1 MWNFLAR
8 EANWTEIVT
17 NTLALSFSF
26 MAIAIIVHAAIF
38 SENPDMLATAGSVS
52 SGVTGVILG
61 YYFNRSRLKRAQ
73 DAESRKD
80 IELSDISDA
89 VLKSEKELSELQLE
103 YDRLSAILD
112 ELTSS
117 QVMNGGEDGEVRRDG
132 DDSQTQT

>member
-26 MAIAIIVHAAIF
+26 MAIAIIIHAAIF

-61 YYFNRSRLKRAQ
+61 YYFKPLQAEARARTRNRGRPP
-73 DAESRKD
+73 
-80 IELSDISDA
+80 I
-89 VLKSEKELSELQLE
+89 
-103 YDRLSAILD
+103 SAIHIWQPRLPRKSCWKSRWSM
-112 ELTSS
+112 L
-117 QVMNGGEDGEVRRDG
+117 V
-132 DDSQTQT
+132 

>member
-38 SENPDMLATAGSVS
+38 SDNPDMLATAGSVS

-73 DAESRKD
+73 DAESRVSARWGD
-80 IELSDISDA
+80 TYQSARRARAELLERIA
-89 VLKSEKELSELQLE
+89 E
-103 YDRLSAILD
+103 YDSLIERNERFLEALEESVNAEASGED
-112 ELTSS
+112 
-117 QVMNGGEDGEVRRDG
+117 EDGEV
-132 DDSQTQT
+132 

>member
-26 MAIAIIVHAAIF
+26 MAIAIIIHAAIF
-38 SENPDMLATAGSVS
+38 SDNPDMLATAGSVS

-73 DAESRKD
+73 DAESR
-80 IELSDISDA
+80 A
-89 VLKSEKELSELQLE
+89 SEDLSEALQNADRAQRELLERRAE
-103 YDRLSAILD
+103 YDRLI
-112 ELTSS
+112 EQLTDR
-117 QVMNGGEDGEVRRDG
+117 QAGNEGEDGAV
-132 DDSQTQT
+132 

>member
-38 SENPDMLATAGSVS
+38 SDNPDMLATAGSVS

-73 DAESRKD
+73 DAESRA
-80 IELSDISDA
+80 STRWGDA
-89 VLKSEKELSELQLE
+89 YKSAQLLRAELSELQLK
-103 YDRLSAILD
+103 YDRLTGQSHL
-112 ELTSS
+112 
-117 QVMNGGEDGEVRRDG
+117 NGVL
-132 DDSQTQT
+132 

>member
-38 SENPDMLATAGSVS
+38 SDNPDMLATAGSVS

-61 YYFNRSRLKRAQ
+61 YYFNRSMLKRAQ

-80 IELSDISDA
+80 AELTAISES
-89 VLKSEKELSELQLE
+89 VLKSDEELSELRTE
-103 YDRLSAILD
+103 YDRLSAVLD
-112 ELTSS
+112 ELTGPQS
-117 QVMNGGEDGEVRRDG
+117 MDGGEDGTV
-132 DDSQTQT
+132 

>member
-26 MAIAIIVHAAIF
+26 MAIAIIIHAAIF

-73 DAESRKD
+73 DAESRASD
-80 IELSDISDA
+80 NLSDALEDA
-89 VLKSEKELSELQLE
+89 DRAQRELLERRAE
-103 YDRLSAILD
+103 YDRLI
-112 ELTSS
+112 EQLTDRQAENES
-117 QVMNGGEDGEVRRDG
+117 EDGAI
-132 DDSQTQT
+132 

>member
-1 MWNFLAR
+1 MWNYLAR

-38 SENPDMLATAGSVS
+38 SDNPDMLATAGSVS

-73 DAESRKD
+73 DAESTKD
-80 IELSDISDA
+80 AELDAISEA
-89 VLKSEKELSELQLE
+89 VLKSDEELSELRTE
-103 YDRLSAILD
+103 YDRLRAVLA
-112 ELTSS
+112 ELTDSET
-117 QVMNGGEDGEVRRDG
+117 VDGGEDG
-132 DDSQTQT
+132 

>member
-1 MWNFLAR
+1 MWNYLAR

-26 MAIAIIVHAAIF
+26 MGIAIIIHAAIF
-38 SENPDMLATAGSVS
+38 SDHPDMLATAGSVS

-80 IELSDISDA
+80 TELSDISDA
-89 VLKSEKELSELQLE
+89 VLKSERELSELQLE
-103 YDRLSAILD
+103 YDRLSSVLG

-117 QVMNGGEDGEVRRDG
+117 QVVDGGEDGEV
-132 DDSQTQT
+132 

>member
-38 SENPDMLATAGSVS
+38 SDNPDMLATAGSVS

-73 DAESRKD
+73 DAESRALEDLTEALRNAD
-80 IELSDISDA
+80 IA
-89 VLKSEKELSELQLE
+89 QSELLERRAE
-103 YDRLSAILD
+103 YDRLI
-112 ELTSS
+112 EQLTDREAENE
-117 QVMNGGEDGEVRRDG
+117 VEDGEV
-132 DDSQTQT
+132 

>member
-38 SENPDMLATAGSVS
+38 SDNPDMLATAGSVS

-73 DAESRKD
+73 DAESRASD
-80 IELSDISDA
+80 NLSDALEDA
-89 VLKSEKELSELQLE
+89 NRAQRELLERRAE
-103 YDRLSAILD
+103 YDRLI
-112 ELTSS
+112 EQLTDR
-117 QVMNGGEDGEVRRDG
+117 QTENEDEDGAV
-132 DDSQTQT
+132 

>member
-38 SENPDMLATAGSVS
+38 SDSPDMLATAGSVS

-80 IELSDISDA
+80 SELTDISDA
-89 VLKSEKELSELQLE
+89 VLNSERELSELQLE
-103 YDRLSAILD
+103 YDRLSAVLD

-117 QVMNGGEDGEVRRDG
+117 QVTNGGEDGEV
-132 DDSQTQT
+132 

>member
-26 MAIAIIVHAAIF
+26 MAIAIIIHAAIF
-38 SENPDMLATAGSVS
+38 SDNPDMLATAGSVS

-80 IELSDISDA
+80 TELSDISDA
-89 VLKSEKELSELQLE
+89 VLKSERELSELQLE
-103 YDRLSAILD
+103 YDRLSSVLG

-117 QVMNGGEDGEVRRDG
+117 QVVDGGEDGEV
-132 DDSQTQT
+132 

>member
-26 MAIAIIVHAAIF
+26 MAIAIIIHAAIF
-38 SENPDMLATAGSVS
+38 SDNSDMLATAGSVS

-73 DAESRKD
+73 DAESRASTRWGDTYQAARTAQTK
-80 IELSDISDA
+80 L
-89 VLKSEKELSELQLE
+89 LEKQAE
-103 YDRLSAILD
+103 YDSLVEEHGRLLEMID
-112 ELTSS
+112 EL
-117 QVMNGGEDGEVRRDG
+117 VENGTDSEVEDGEV
-132 DDSQTQT
+132 

>member
-26 MAIAIIVHAAIF
+26 MAIAIIIHAAIF

-73 DAESRKD
+73 DAESRASAKLNEISETVLENESKLLEMELKYASL
-80 IELSDISDA
+80 IEELA
-89 VLKSEKELSELQLE
+89 HSEAESE
-103 YDRLSAILD
+103 
-112 ELTSS
+112 
-117 QVMNGGEDGEVRRDG
+117 GEDGEV
-132 DDSQTQT
+132 

>member
-38 SENPDMLATAGSVS
+38 SDNPDMLATAGSVS

-80 IELSDISDA
+80 AELNELSETI
-89 VLKSEKELSELQLE
+89 LKSDEKLSELQME
-103 YDRLSAILD
+103 YDRLSAVLD
-112 ELTSS
+112 ELTGP
-117 QVMNGGEDGEVRRDG
+117 QPMDGGEDGTV
-132 DDSQTQT
+132 

>member
-38 SENPDMLATAGSVS
+38 SDNPDMLATAGSVS

-73 DAESRKD
+73 DAESTKD
-80 IELSDISDA
+80 AELDAISEA
-89 VLKSEKELSELQLE
+89 VLKSDEELSELRTE
-103 YDRLSAILD
+103 YDRLRAVLA
-112 ELTSS
+112 ELTDSET
-117 QVMNGGEDGEVRRDG
+117 VDGGEDG
-132 DDSQTQT
+132 

>member
-38 SENPDMLATAGSVS
+38 SDNPDMLATAGSVS

-73 DAESRKD
+73 DAESR
-80 IELSDISDA
+80 
-89 VLKSEKELSELQLE
+89 VSEDLSEALQNADRAQRELLERRAE
-103 YDRLSAILD
+103 YDRLI
-112 ELTSS
+112 EQLTDR
-117 QVMNGGEDGEVRRDG
+117 QAENEGEDGAV
-132 DDSQTQT
+132 

>member
-26 MAIAIIVHAAIF
+26 MAIAIIIHAAIF
-38 SENPDMLATAGSVS
+38 SDNPDMLATAGSVS

-73 DAESRKD
+73 DAESRAAARWGD
-80 IELSDISDA
+80 TYESARRARAELLERIA
-89 VLKSEKELSELQLE
+89 E
-103 YDRLSAILD
+103 YDSLIERNERFLEALEESVNAESSD
-112 ELTSS
+112 ED
-117 QVMNGGEDGEVRRDG
+117 EDGEV
-132 DDSQTQT
+132 

>member
-38 SENPDMLATAGSVS
+38 SDNPDMLATAGSVS

-73 DAESRKD
+73 DAESRVSARWGD
-80 IELSDISDA
+80 TYQEARIA
-89 VLKSEKELSELQLE
+89 RAELSELRSK
-103 YDRLSAILD
+103 YDRLIE
-112 ELTSS
+112 ELSEPEVDRED
-117 QVMNGGEDGEVRRDG
+117 QVGEI
-132 DDSQTQT
+132 

>member
-26 MAIAIIVHAAIF
+26 MAIAIIIHAAIF

-73 DAESRKD
+73 DAESRVSRRWGDTYQMARTAQTK
-80 IELSDISDA
+80 L
-89 VLKSEKELSELQLE
+89 LEKQLE
-103 YDRLSAILD
+103 YDSLLEEHESLLELID
-112 ELTSS
+112 ELVESEEDS
-117 QVMNGGEDGEVRRDG
+117 EVEDGEV
-132 DDSQTQT
+132 

>member
-38 SENPDMLATAGSVS
+38 SDNPDMLATAGSVS

-80 IELSDISDA
+80 SELTDISDA
-89 VLKSEKELSELQLE
+89 VLKSERELSELQLE
-103 YDRLSAILD
+103 YDRLSAVLD
-112 ELTSS
+112 ELTSP
-117 QVMNGGEDGEVRRDG
+117 QVTNGGEDGEV
-132 DDSQTQT
+132 

>member
-1 MWNFLAR
+1 MWNYLVR

-38 SENPDMLATAGSVS
+38 SDNPDMLATAGSVS

-73 DAESRKD
+73 DAESRASARWGD
-80 IELSDISDA
+80 TYQSARRARAELLERIA
-89 VLKSEKELSELQLE
+89 E
-103 YDRLSAILD
+103 YDSLIERNERFLEALEESVNA
-112 ELTSS
+112 EAS
-117 QVMNGGEDGEVRRDG
+117 GEGEDGKV
-132 DDSQTQT
+132 

>member
-38 SENPDMLATAGSVS
+38 SDNPDMLATAGSVS

-80 IELSDISDA
+80 SELTDISDA
-89 VLKSEKELSELQLE
+89 VLKS
-103 YDRLSAILD
+103 
-112 ELTSS
+112 
-117 QVMNGGEDGEVRRDG
+117 GEGVVRVAARV
-132 DDSQTQT
+132 

>member
-38 SENPDMLATAGSVS
+38 SDNPDMLATAGSVS

-73 DAESRKD
+73 DAESRASARWGD
-80 IELSDISDA
+80 TYQSARRARAELLERIA
-89 VLKSEKELSELQLE
+89 E
-103 YDRLSAILD
+103 YDSLIERNERFLEALEESVNAEASGED
-112 ELTSS
+112 
-117 QVMNGGEDGEVRRDG
+117 EDGEV
-132 DDSQTQT
+132 

>member
-26 MAIAIIVHAAIF
+26 MAIAIIIHAAIL
-38 SENPDMLATAGSVS
+38 SDNPDMLATAGSVS

-73 DAESRKD
+73 DAESRA
-80 IELSDISDA
+80 SDD
-89 VLKSEKELSELQLE
+89 LSEALRNVDRAQRELLERRAE
-103 YDRLSAILD
+103 YDRLIEQMADHD
-112 ELTSS
+112 EEIE
-117 QVMNGGEDGEVRRDG
+117 GEDGSV
-132 DDSQTQT
+132 

>member
-73 DAESRKD
+73 DAESRVSARWGD
-80 IELSDISDA
+80 TYQEARIA
-89 VLKSEKELSELQLE
+89 RAELSELRSK
-103 YDRLSAILD
+103 YDRLIEESSEPELD
-112 ELTSS
+112 RED
-117 QVMNGGEDGEVRRDG
+117 QVGEI
-132 DDSQTQT
+132 

>member
-38 SENPDMLATAGSVS
+38 SDNPDMLATAGSVS

-80 IELSDISDA
+80 TELAEISES
-89 VLKSEKELSELQLE
+89 VLKSDEELSELRTE
-103 YDRLSAILD
+103 YDRLRAILD
-112 ELTSS
+112 ELTGP
-117 QVMNGGEDGEVRRDG
+117 QAIEGGEDGEV
-132 DDSQTQT
+132 